1 MSNETVRG
9 PYGSV
14 LLGWSY
20 QRLALDDLERL
31 AEGRNVALTNAFAN
45 ALWPRFAPLVEDSAG
60 ATADV
65 LRQRADAAGLPATVV
80 QHMKGTGVVKVKVYA
95 LNGVTVFSTD
105 SRQTGEDKSNN
116 TGFLAARAGRV
127 RSPDWRSRA
136 AARHRAVGRSV
147 WPPRA
152 GCGRGRNSP
161 GRPSAP

>member
-1 MSNETVRG
+1 MKRTGGDKHGRRRFALTRYFSLT
-9 PYGSV
+9 SLLCTALIAV

-80 QHMKGTGVVKVKVYA
+80 Q
-95 LNGVTVFSTD
+95 
-105 SRQTGEDKSNN
+105 
-116 TGFLAARAGRV
+116 
-127 RSPDWRSRA
+127 P
-136 AARHRAVGRSV
+136 
-147 WPPRA
+147 
-152 GCGRGRNSP
+152 
-161 GRPSAP
+161 